1 MMTLVDD
8 PAAPSQPPV
17 AVGGQS
23 PARGWAVPGSA
34 EGQPPPAPPGP
45 AGSDGGAPA
54 DGRDA
59 GGRRDPWSATGGA
72 PGGAGDVPNVALRPM
87 TVADVLDGGFAV
99 VKARPAR
106 IMAITAVFV
115 VPTHLLT
122 AYLQREASGGL
133 GVADFLTQ
141 DPTVLNEQVDQGNQV
156 VAMVLGILIPA
167 VALVY
172 VAGAI
177 AHLVSQ
183 WLMGRD
189 APAGEMLWLVGRRSW
204 ALLGSFVIVKLA
216 ETAGVF
222 ACYIGLLFVMP
233 LFVVVAPV
241 IGVEG
246 GGPGAA
252 VARSV
257 RLIRSRYFPT
267 MGVALLMGIVATLLG
282 NALSALPQGLAAWV
296 GYDDGWPLLALGSIL
311 AQVVVLPFVAAATA
325 LLYFDLRVRTEGL
338 DLEMAAVDLFD
349 RAA

>member
-1 MMTLVDD
+1 MMAAVDD

-17 AVGGQS
+17 AVGGQ
-23 PARGWAVPGSA
+23 PRARGWAVPGSV
-34 EGQPPPAPPGP
+34 EGQPPPPPPGP
-45 AGSDGGAPA
+45 DGEAPA
-54 DGRDA
+54 DARDA
-59 GGRRDPWSATGGA
+59 AAHRDPWVATATGSDR
-72 PGGAGDVPNVALRPM
+72 AGDVPNVALRPM

-106 IMAITAVFV
+106 ILAITAVFV

-122 AYLQREASGGL
+122 AYLQRDSSGGL
-133 GVADFLTQ
+133 GVADLLTQ
-141 DPTVLNEQVDQGNQV
+141 DPTLLNEQVDRGNQI
-156 VAMVLGILIPA
+156 AASVLAILIPA
-167 VALVY
+167 IALVY
-172 VAGAI
+172 VAAAI

-183 WLMGRD
+183 WIMGRD
-189 APAGEMLWLVGRRSW
+189 APAGEMLGVAGRRSW

-216 ETAGVF
+216 ETAGVL

-246 GGPGAA
+246 GGPAAA

-267 MGVALLMGIVATLLG
+267 MGVALLMGLVALLLG

-311 AQVVVLPFVAAATA
+311 GQVVVLPFVAAATV

-338 DLEMAAVDLFD
+338 DLEMAAVDVFD
-349 RAA
+349 RAS